1 MSKSTAEIRQAF
13 LDFFHSK
20 GHQVV
25 ASSSL
30 VPNNDPTLLFTNAG
44 MNQFKDVFLGLDKR
58 NYSRATTSQRCVRA
72 GGKHNDLENVGYT
85 ARHHTFFEMLGNF
98 SFGDYFK
105 HDAIQ
110 FAWELLTGE
119 NWFALPKER
128 LWVTVYETDDEAYE
142 IWEKEVGIPRERI
155 IRIGDNKGAS
165 YASDNFWQMGDTG
178 PCGPCTEIFYD
189 HGDHIWGGPP
199 GSPEEDGDRYIEI
212 WNIVFMQFN
221 RQADGTMEPLPKPS
235 VDTGMGLE
243 RIAAVLQHVNSN
255 YDIDLFRTLIE
266 AVAKVTGATDL
277 GNKSL
282 RVIADHIRSCAF
294 LVADGVLPS
303 NENRGYVL
311 RRIIRRA
318 VRHGNM
324 LGAKETFFYKLV
336 GPLIEVMGSAGEELK
351 RQQAQVEQ
359 VLKTEEEQFARTL
372 ERGLAL
378 LDEELAKLQGDTLD
392 GETAF
397 RLYDTYGFP
406 VDLTADVCRE
416 RNIKVDEAG
425 FEAAMEEQR
434 RRAREASGFGADY
447 NAMIRV
453 DSASEFKG
461 YDHLELN
468 GKVTALFV
476 DGKAVEA
483 INAGQEAVVVLD
495 QTPFYAESGGQVGD
509 KGELK
514 GAGFTF
520 AVDDTQKYGQAIGH
534 LGKLSAGALKVGDA
548 VQADVDEA
556 RRARIRLNHSA
567 THLMHA
573 ALRQVLGTHVAQK
586 GSLVS
591 DKVLR
596 FDFSHNEAMKPSEI
610 RQVEDLVNAQIRRN
624 LPIETN
630 IMDLDAAKAKG
641 AMALFGEKYD
651 ERVRVLSMGDFST
664 ELCGGTHA
672 SRTGDIGLFRIISES
687 GTAAGIR
694 RIEAVTGEGAMATV
708 HAQSD
713 RLNDIAHLLKGDSQN
728 LGDKVRA
735 VLERTRQLEKELQQL
750 KDQAAAQESANLSSK
765 AVDLNGVKLL
775 VSELAGIEPKM
786 LRTMVDDLKNQLGS
800 TVIVLATVVEGKVS
814 LIAGVSKDVTDRVK
828 AGELIGMVA
837 QQVGGKGGGRP
848 DMAQAGGTDAAAL
861 PAALASVQ
869 GWVSAKLQE
878 L

>member
-155 IRIGDNKGAS
+155 IRIGDNKGAP

-534 LGKLSAGALKVGDA
+534 LGKLSAGALKVGDV

-596 FDFSHNEAMKPSEI
+596 FDFSHNEAMKSSEI
-610 RQVEDLVNAQIRRN
+610 REVEDLVNAQIRRN

-869 GWVSAKLQE
+869 GWVSAKLQ
-878 L
+878 

>member
-119 NWFALPKER
+119 NWLALPKER

-155 IRIGDNKGAS
+155 IRIGDNKGAP

-610 RQVEDLVNAQIRRN
+610 REVEDLVNAQIRRN

-630 IMDLDAAKAKG
+630 IMELDAAKAKG

-750 KDQAAAQESANLSSK
+750 KDQAAAQESANISSK

-869 GWVSAKLQE
+869 GWVSAKLQ
-878 L
+878 

>member
-30 VPNNDPTLLFTNAG
+30 VPHNDPTLLFTNAG

-58 NYSRATTSQRCVRA
+58 NYSRATTAQRCVRA

-105 HDAIQ
+105 QDAIKY
-110 FAWELLTGE
+110 AWELLTGE
-119 NWFALPKER
+119 NWFALPKEK
-128 LWVTVYETDDEAYE
+128 LWVTVYETDDEAFD
-142 IWEKEVGIPRERI
+142 IWANEVGVPRERI
-155 IRIGDNKGAS
+155 IRIGDNKGAPF
-165 YASDNFWQMGDTG
+165 ASDNFWQMGDTG
-178 PCGPCTEIFYD
+178 PCGPCTEIFFD

-255 YDIDLFRTLIE
+255 YDIDLFRDLI
-266 AVAKVTGATDL
+266 ASVAKVTGATDL
-277 GNKSL
+277 TNKSL

-294 LVADGVLPS
+294 LIADGVIPS

-318 VRHGNM
+318 IRHGNM
-324 LGAKETFFYKLV
+324 LGAKDTFFWKLV
-336 GPLIEVMGSAGEELK
+336 APLIAVMGSAGEELK
-351 RQQAQVEQ
+351 QQQAQVEQ

-378 LDEELAKLQGDTLD
+378 LDEELSKLKGDTLD

-434 RRAREASGFGADY
+434 RRARESSGFGADY

-453 DSASEFKG
+453 DGASEFKG

-468 GKVTALFV
+468 GKVTALFI
-476 DGKAVEA
+476 DGKAVDSVS
-483 INAGQEAVVVLD
+483 AGQEAVVILD

-514 GAGFTF
+514 GAGFSF
-520 AVDDTQKYGQAIGH
+520 AVSDTQKYGQAIGH
-534 LGKLSAGALKVGDA
+534 IGKVASGSLKVGDA

-556 RRARIRLNHSA
+556 RRQRIRLNHSA

-586 GSLVS
+586 GSLVN
-591 DKVLR
+591 DKALR
-596 FDFSHNEAMKPSEI
+596 FDFSHFEAMKPEEI
-610 RQVEDLVNAQIRRN
+610 RAVEDLVNAQIRRN
-624 LPIETN
+624 LAIETN
-630 IMDLDAAKAKG
+630 IMDIDAARASG

-651 ERVRVLSMGDFST
+651 DRVRVLQMGDFST

-672 SRTGDIGLFRIISES
+672 ARTGDIGLFRITSES
-687 GTAAGIR
+687 GTAAGVR
-694 RIEAVTGEGAMATV
+694 RIEAVTGEGAIAML

-713 RLNDIAHLLKGDSQN
+713 QLSDIAQLLKSDSHN
-728 LGDKVRA
+728 LGEKVRA
-735 VLERTRQLEKELQQL
+735 ALERTRQLEKELQQL
-750 KDQAAAQESANLSSK
+750 KEQAAAQESANLSSK
-765 AVDLNGVKLL
+765 AEEINGVKLL
-775 VSELAGIEPKM
+775 VSELAGVEPKM

-800 TVIVLATVVEGKVS
+800 TVVVLATVADGKVS

-828 AGELIGMVA
+828 AGELVGMVA

-848 DMAQAGGTDAAAL
+848 DMAQAGGTDASAL
-861 PAALASVQ
+861 PAALASVK
-869 GWVSAKLQE
+869 GWVSAKL
-878 L
+878 

>member
-155 IRIGDNKGAS
+155 IRIGDNKGAP

-520 AVDDTQKYGQAIGH
+520 SVDDTQKYGQAIGH

-610 RQVEDLVNAQIRRN
+610 REVEDLVNAQIRRN

-728 LGDKVRA
+728 LSDKVRA

-848 DMAQAGGTDAAAL
+848 DMAQAGGTDVAAL

-869 GWVSAKLQE
+869 GWVSAKLQ
-878 L
+878 

>member
-30 VPNNDPTLLFTNAG
+30 VPHNDPTLLFTNAG

-58 NYSRATTSQRCVRA
+58 NYSRATTAQRCVRA

-105 HDAIQ
+105 QDAIKY
-110 FAWELLTGE
+110 AWELLTGE
-119 NWFALPKER
+119 NWFALPKEK
-128 LWVTVYETDDEAYE
+128 LWVTVYETDDEAFD
-142 IWEKEVGIPRERI
+142 IWANEVGVPRERI
-155 IRIGDNKGAS
+155 IRIGDNKGAPF
-165 YASDNFWQMGDTG
+165 ASDNFWQMGDTG
-178 PCGPCTEIFYD
+178 PCGPCTEIFFD

-255 YDIDLFRTLIE
+255 YDIDLFRDLI
-266 AVAKVTGATDL
+266 ASVAKVTGATDL
-277 GNKSL
+277 TNKSL

-294 LVADGVLPS
+294 LVADGVIPS

-318 VRHGNM
+318 IRHGNM
-324 LGAKETFFYKLV
+324 LGAKDTFFWKLV
-336 GPLIEVMGSAGEELK
+336 APLIDVMGSAGDELK
-351 RQQAQVEQ
+351 QQQAQVEQ

-378 LDEELAKLQGDTLD
+378 LDEELSKLKGDTLD

-434 RRAREASGFGADY
+434 RRARESSGFGADY

-453 DSASEFKG
+453 DGASEFKG

-468 GKVTALFV
+468 GKVTALFI
-476 DGKAVEA
+476 DGKAVDSVS
-483 INAGQEAVVVLD
+483 AGQEAVVILD

-509 KGELK
+509 KGVLK
-514 GAGFTF
+514 GAGFSF
-520 AVDDTQKYGQAIGH
+520 AVSDTQKYGQAIGH
-534 LGKLSAGALKVGDA
+534 IGKVASGTLKVGDA

-556 RRARIRLNHSA
+556 RRQRIRLNHSA

-586 GSLVS
+586 GSLVN
-591 DKVLR
+591 DKALR
-596 FDFSHNEAMKPSEI
+596 FDFSHFEAMKPEEI
-610 RQVEDLVNAQIRRN
+610 RAVEDLVNAQIRRN
-624 LPIETN
+624 LAIETN
-630 IMDLDAAKAKG
+630 IMDIDAARASG

-651 ERVRVLSMGDFST
+651 DRVRVLRMGDFST

-672 SRTGDIGLFRIISES
+672 ARTGDIGLFRITSES
-687 GTAAGIR
+687 GTAAGVR
-694 RIEAVTGEGAMATV
+694 RIEAVTGEGAMAIL

-713 RLNDIAHLLKGDSQN
+713 QLNDIAQLLKGDSHN
-728 LGDKVRA
+728 LGEKVRA
-735 VLERTRQLEKELQQL
+735 ALERTRQLEKELQQL
-750 KDQAAAQESANLSSK
+750 KEQAAAQESANLSSK
-765 AVDLNGVKLL
+765 AEEINGIKLL
-775 VSELAGIEPKM
+775 VSELTGVEPKM

-800 TVIVLATVVEGKVS
+800 TIVVLATVADGKVS

-828 AGELIGMVA
+828 AGELVGMVA

-848 DMAQAGGTDAAAL
+848 DMAQAGGTDASAL
-861 PAALASVQ
+861 PAALASVK
-869 GWVSAKLQE
+869 GWVSAKL
-878 L
+878 

>member
-25 ASSSL
+25 SSSSL

-58 NYSRATTSQRCVRA
+58 AYSRATTSQRCVRA

-105 HDAIQ
+105 HDAIN
-110 FAWELLTGE
+110 FAWELLTSE
-119 NWFALPKER
+119 QWFNLPKEK
-128 LWVTVYETDDEAYE
+128 LWVTVYETDDEAYN
-142 IWEKEVGIPRERI
+142 IWANEVGVPHERI
-155 IRIGDNKGAS
+155 IRIGDNKGGAF
-165 YASDNFWQMGDTG
+165 ASDNFWQMGDTG
-178 PCGPCTEIFYD
+178 PCGPCSEIFFD

-199 GSPEEDGDRYIEI
+199 GSAEEDGDRYIEI

-221 RQADGTMEPLPKPS
+221 RQSDGTMLPLPKPS

-255 YDIDLFRTLIE
+255 YEIDLFRDLIA
-266 AVAKVTGATDL
+266 AVADVTGATDL
-277 GNKSL
+277 SSKSL

-294 LVADGVLPS
+294 LISDGVIPS

-318 VRHGNM
+318 IRHGNM

-336 GPLIEVMGSAGEELK
+336 APLIAVMGPAAAELK
-351 RQQAQVEQ
+351 QQQAMVEQ

-378 LDEELAKLQGDTLD
+378 LDDELSKLTGDTLD

-416 RNIKVDEAG
+416 RNLKVDEAG
-425 FEAAMEEQR
+425 FEQAMEAQR
-434 RRAREASGFGADY
+434 RRARESSGFGADY
-447 NAMIRV
+447 NSLIRV
-453 DSASEFKG
+453 DSASQFSG
-461 YDHLELN
+461 YDHVQQHAT
-468 GKVTALFV
+468 VTALFRNGEAV
-476 DGKAVEA
+476 DE
-483 INAGQEAVVVLD
+483 IHAGEEAVVVLNR
-495 QTPFYAESGGQVGD
+495 TPFYGESGGQVGD

-514 GAGFTF
+514 NATATF
-520 AVDDTQKYGQAIGH
+520 SVTDTQKYGQAIGH
-534 LGKLSAGALKVGDA
+534 VGILTTGTLRVNHSVEALV
-548 VQADVDEA
+548 DVV
-556 RRARIRLNHSA
+556 RRNRIRLNHSA
-567 THLMHA
+567 THLLHA
-573 ALRQVLGTHVAQK
+573 ALRNVLGEHVAQK
-586 GSLVS
+586 GSLVN
-591 DKVLR
+591 DKYLR
-596 FDFSHNEAMKPSEI
+596 FDFSHFEAMKPEQI
-610 RQVEDLVNAQIRRN
+610 RLVEDLVNEQIRRN
-624 LPIETN
+624 MPVQTEV
-630 IMDLDAAKAKG
+630 MELDAAKEKG

-651 ERVRVLSMGDFST
+651 DQVRVLTMGDFST

-672 SRTGDIGLFRIISES
+672 SRTGDIGLFRILTES

-694 RIEAVTGEGAMATV
+694 RIEAVTGEGAIALL
-708 HAQSD
+708 HQQSD
-713 RLNDIAHLLKGDSQN
+713 LLQDVAHLVKGDIHN
-728 LGDKVRA
+728 LADKVRA
-735 VLERTRQLEKELQQL
+735 VLDRSKMLERELQQL
-750 KDQAAAQESANLSSK
+750 KDQQAAQESASLSSSAK
-765 AVDLNGVKLL
+765 LINGVKLL
-775 VSELAGIEPKM
+775 VSQLDNVEPKM

-800 TVIVLATVVEGKVS
+800 AIIVLATTADDKVS
-814 LIAGVSKDVTDRVK
+814 LIVGVTKDLTGKVK
-828 AGELIGMVA
+828 AGELIADIA

-848 DMAQAGGTDAAAL
+848 DMAQAGGTDVQAL
-861 PAALASVQ
+861 PAALASVET
-869 GWVSAKLQE
+869 WVASRM
-878 L
+878 

>member
-30 VPNNDPTLLFTNAG
+30 VPHNDPTLLFTNAG

-58 NYSRATTSQRCVRA
+58 NYSRATTAQRCVRA

-105 HDAIQ
+105 QDAIKY
-110 FAWELLTGE
+110 AWELLTGE
-119 NWFALPKER
+119 NWFALPKEK
-128 LWVTVYETDDEAYE
+128 LWVTVYETDDEAFD
-142 IWEKEVGIPRERI
+142 IWANEVGVPRERI
-155 IRIGDNKGAS
+155 IRIGDNKGAPF
-165 YASDNFWQMGDTG
+165 ASDNFWQMGDTG
-178 PCGPCTEIFYD
+178 PCGPCTEIFFD

-255 YDIDLFRTLIE
+255 YDIDLFRDLI
-266 AVAKVTGATDL
+266 ASVAKVTGATDL
-277 GNKSL
+277 TNKSL

-294 LVADGVLPS
+294 LVADGVIPS

-318 VRHGNM
+318 IRHGNM
-324 LGAKETFFYKLV
+324 LGAKDTFFWKLV
-336 GPLIEVMGSAGEELK
+336 APLIDVMGSAGDELK
-351 RQQAQVEQ
+351 QQQAQVEQ

-378 LDEELAKLQGDTLD
+378 LDEELSKLKGDTLD

-434 RRAREASGFGADY
+434 RRARESSGFGADY

-453 DSASEFKG
+453 DGASEFKG

-468 GKVTALFV
+468 GKVTALFI
-476 DGKAVEA
+476 DGKAVDSVS
-483 INAGQEAVVVLD
+483 AGQEAVVILD

-514 GAGFTF
+514 GAGFSF
-520 AVDDTQKYGQAIGH
+520 AVSDTQKYGQAIGH
-534 LGKLSAGALKVGDA
+534 IGKVASGSLKVGDA

-556 RRARIRLNHSA
+556 RRQRIRLNHSA

-586 GSLVS
+586 GSLVN
-591 DKVLR
+591 DKALR
-596 FDFSHNEAMKPSEI
+596 FDFSHFEAMKPEEI
-610 RQVEDLVNAQIRRN
+610 RAVEDLVNAQIRRN
-624 LPIETN
+624 LAIETN
-630 IMDLDAAKAKG
+630 IMDIDAARASG

-651 ERVRVLSMGDFST
+651 DRVRVLRMGDFST

-672 SRTGDIGLFRIISES
+672 ARTGDIGLFRITSES
-687 GTAAGIR
+687 GTAAGVR
-694 RIEAVTGEGAMATV
+694 RIEAVTGEGAMAIL

-713 RLNDIAHLLKGDSQN
+713 QLNDIAQLLKGDSHN
-728 LGDKVRA
+728 LGEKVRA
-735 VLERTRQLEKELQQL
+735 ALERTRQLEKELQQL
-750 KDQAAAQESANLSSK
+750 KEQAAAQESANLSSK
-765 AVDLNGVKLL
+765 AEEINGVKLL
-775 VSELAGIEPKM
+775 VSELTGVEPKM

-800 TVIVLATVVEGKVS
+800 TIVVLATVADGKVS

-828 AGELIGMVA
+828 AGELVGMVA

-848 DMAQAGGTDAAAL
+848 DMAQAGGTDASAL
-861 PAALASVQ
+861 PAALARVK
-869 GWVSAKLQE
+869 GWVSAKL
-878 L
+878 

>member
-30 VPNNDPTLLFTNAG
+30 VPHNDPTLLFTNAG

-58 NYSRATTSQRCVRA
+58 NYSRATTAQRCVRA

-105 HDAIQ
+105 QDAIKY
-110 FAWELLTGE
+110 AWELLTGE
-119 NWFALPKER
+119 NWFALPKEK
-128 LWVTVYETDDEAYE
+128 LWVTVYETDDEAFD
-142 IWEKEVGIPRERI
+142 IWANEVGVPRERI
-155 IRIGDNKGAS
+155 IRIGDNKGAPF
-165 YASDNFWQMGDTG
+165 ASDNFWQMGDTG
-178 PCGPCTEIFYD
+178 PCGPCTEIFFD

-212 WNIVFMQFN
+212 WNIVFIQFN

-255 YDIDLFRTLIE
+255 YDIDLFRDLI
-266 AVAKVTGATDL
+266 ASVAKVTGATDL
-277 GNKSL
+277 TNKSL

-294 LVADGVLPS
+294 LVADGVIPS

-318 VRHGNM
+318 IRHGNM
-324 LGAKETFFYKLV
+324 LGAKDTFFWKLV
-336 GPLIEVMGSAGEELK
+336 APLIDVMGSAGDELK
-351 RQQAQVEQ
+351 QQQAQVEQ

-378 LDEELAKLQGDTLD
+378 LDEELSKLKGDTLD

-434 RRAREASGFGADY
+434 RRARESSGFGADY

-453 DSASEFKG
+453 DGASEFKG

-468 GKVTALFV
+468 GKVTALFI
-476 DGKAVEA
+476 DGKAVDSVS
-483 INAGQEAVVVLD
+483 AGQEAVVILD

-514 GAGFTF
+514 GAGFSF
-520 AVDDTQKYGQAIGH
+520 AVSDTQKYGQAIGH
-534 LGKLSAGALKVGDA
+534 IGKVASGSLKVGDA

-556 RRARIRLNHSA
+556 RRQRIRLNHSA

-586 GSLVS
+586 GSLVN
-591 DKVLR
+591 DKALR
-596 FDFSHNEAMKPSEI
+596 FDFSHFEAMKPEEI
-610 RQVEDLVNAQIRRN
+610 RAVEDLVNAQIRRN
-624 LPIETN
+624 LAIETN
-630 IMDLDAAKAKG
+630 IMDIDAARASG

-651 ERVRVLSMGDFST
+651 DRVRVLRMGDFST

-672 SRTGDIGLFRIISES
+672 ARTGDIGLFRITSES
-687 GTAAGIR
+687 GTAAGVR
-694 RIEAVTGEGAMATV
+694 RIEAVTGEGAMAIL

-713 RLNDIAHLLKGDSQN
+713 QLNDIAQLLKGDSHN
-728 LGDKVRA
+728 LGEKVRA
-735 VLERTRQLEKELQQL
+735 ALERTRQLEKELQQL
-750 KDQAAAQESANLSSK
+750 KEQAAAQESANLSSK
-765 AVDLNGVKLL
+765 AEEINGVKLL
-775 VSELAGIEPKM
+775 VSELTGVEPKM

-800 TVIVLATVVEGKVS
+800 TIVVLATVADGKVS

-828 AGELIGMVA
+828 AGELVGMVA

-848 DMAQAGGTDAAAL
+848 DMAQAGGTDASAL
-861 PAALASVQ
+861 PAALASVK
-869 GWVSAKLQE
+869 GWVSAKL
-878 L
+878 

>member
-30 VPNNDPTLLFTNAG
+30 VPHNDPTLLFTNAG

-58 NYSRATTSQRCVRA
+58 NYSRATTAQRCVRA

-105 HDAIQ
+105 QDAIKY
-110 FAWELLTGE
+110 AWELLTGE
-119 NWFALPKER
+119 NWFALPKEK
-128 LWVTVYETDDEAYE
+128 LWVTVYETDDEAFD
-142 IWEKEVGIPRERI
+142 IWANEVGVPRERI
-155 IRIGDNKGAS
+155 IRIGDNKGAPF
-165 YASDNFWQMGDTG
+165 ASDNFWQMGDTG
-178 PCGPCTEIFYD
+178 PCGPCTEIFFD

-255 YDIDLFRTLIE
+255 YDIDLFRDLI
-266 AVAKVTGATDL
+266 ASVAKVTGATDL
-277 GNKSL
+277 TNKSL

-294 LVADGVLPS
+294 LVADGVIPS

-318 VRHGNM
+318 IRHGNM
-324 LGAKETFFYKLV
+324 LGAKDTFFWKLV
-336 GPLIEVMGSAGEELK
+336 APLIDVMGSAGDELK
-351 RQQAQVEQ
+351 QQQAQVEQ

-378 LDEELAKLQGDTLD
+378 LDEELSKLKGDTLD

-434 RRAREASGFGADY
+434 RRARESSGFGADY

-453 DSASEFKG
+453 DGASEFKG

-468 GKVTALFV
+468 GKVTALFI
-476 DGKAVEA
+476 DGKAVDSVS
-483 INAGQEAVVVLD
+483 AGQEAVVILD

-514 GAGFTF
+514 GAGFSF
-520 AVDDTQKYGQAIGH
+520 AVSDTQKYGQAIGH
-534 LGKLSAGALKVGDA
+534 IGKVASGSLKVGDA

-556 RRARIRLNHSA
+556 RRQRIRLNHSA

-586 GSLVS
+586 GSLVN
-591 DKVLR
+591 DKALR
-596 FDFSHNEAMKPSEI
+596 FDFSHFEAMKPEEI
-610 RQVEDLVNAQIRRN
+610 RAVEDLVNAQIRRN
-624 LPIETN
+624 LAIETN
-630 IMDLDAAKAKG
+630 IMDIDAARASG

-651 ERVRVLSMGDFST
+651 DRVRVLRMGDFST

-672 SRTGDIGLFRIISES
+672 ARTGDIGLFRITSES
-687 GTAAGIR
+687 GTAAGVR
-694 RIEAVTGEGAMATV
+694 RIEAVTGEGAMAIL

-713 RLNDIAHLLKGDSQN
+713 QLHDIAQLLKGDSHN
-728 LGDKVRA
+728 LGEKVRA
-735 VLERTRQLEKELQQL
+735 ALERTRQLEKELQQL
-750 KDQAAAQESANLSSK
+750 KEQAAAQESANLSSK
-765 AVDLNGVKLL
+765 AEEINGVKLL
-775 VSELAGIEPKM
+775 VSELTGVEPKM

-800 TVIVLATVVEGKVS
+800 TIVVLATVADGKVS

-828 AGELIGMVA
+828 AGELVGMVA

-848 DMAQAGGTDAAAL
+848 DMAQAGGTDASAL
-861 PAALASVQ
+861 PAALASVK
-869 GWVSAKLQE
+869 GWVSAKL
-878 L
+878 

>member
-30 VPNNDPTLLFTNAG
+30 VPHNDPTLLFTNAG

-110 FAWELLTGE
+110 FAWELLTSE
-119 NWFALPKER
+119 KWFALPKER
-128 LWVTVYETDDEAYE
+128 LWVTVYESDDEAYE

-155 IRIGDNKGAS
+155 IRIGDNKGAP

-255 YDIDLFRTLIE
+255 YDIDLFRTLIQ

-277 GNKSL
+277 SNKSL

-294 LVADGVLPS
+294 LIADGVMPS

-336 GPLIEVMGSAGEELK
+336 GPLIDVMGSAGEDLK
-351 RQQAQVEQ
+351 LQQAQVEQ

-378 LDEELAKLQGDTLD
+378 LDEELAKLSGDTLD

-476 DGKAVEA
+476 DGKAVDA

-514 GAGFTF
+514 GTNFSF
-520 AVDDTQKYGQAIGH
+520 AVEDTQKYGQAIGH
-534 LGKLSAGALKVGDA
+534 IGKLAAGSLKVGDA

-573 ALRQVLGTHVAQK
+573 ALRQVLGTHVSQK
-586 GSLVS
+586 GSLVN

-596 FDFSHNEAMKPSEI
+596 FDFSHNEAMKPEEI
-610 RQVEDLVNAQIRRN
+610 RAVEDLVNAQIRRN

-630 IMDLDAAKAKG
+630 IMDLEAAKAKG

-687 GTAAGIR
+687 GTAAGVR
-694 RIEAVTGEGAMATV
+694 RIEAVTGEGAIATV
-708 HAQSD
+708 HADSD
-713 RLNDIAHLLKGDSQN
+713 RLSEVAHLLKGDSNN
-728 LGDKVRA
+728 LADKVRS

-750 KDQAAAQESANLSSK
+750 KEQAAAQESANLSSK
-765 AVDLNGVKLL
+765 AIDVNGVKLL
-775 VSELAGIEPKM
+775 VSELSGVEPKM

-800 TVIVLATVVEGKVS
+800 TIIVLATVVEGKVS

-861 PAALASVQ
+861 PAALASVK
-869 GWVSAKLQE
+869 GWVSAKLQ
-878 L
+878 

>member
-155 IRIGDNKGAS
+155 IRIGDNKGAP

-596 FDFSHNEAMKPSEI
+596 FDFSHNEAMKQSEI
-610 RQVEDLVNAQIRRN
+610 REVEDLVNAQIRRN

-630 IMDLDAAKAKG
+630 IMDLGAAKAKG

-869 GWVSAKLQE
+869 GWVSAKLQ
-878 L
+878 

>member
-155 IRIGDNKGAS
+155 IRIGDNKGAP

-178 PCGPCTEIFYD
+178 PCGPCTEIFYA

-476 DGKAVEA
+476 DGKAVDA

-610 RQVEDLVNAQIRRN
+610 REVEDLVNAQIRRN

-869 GWVSAKLQE
+869 GWVSAKLQ
-878 L
+878 

>member
-30 VPNNDPTLLFTNAG
+30 VPHNDPTLLFTNAG

-58 NYSRATTSQRCVRA
+58 NYSRATTAQRCVRA

-105 HDAIQ
+105 QDAIKY
-110 FAWELLTGE
+110 AWELLTGE
-119 NWFALPKER
+119 NWFALPKEK
-128 LWVTVYETDDEAYE
+128 LWVTVYETDDEAFD
-142 IWEKEVGIPRERI
+142 IWANEVGVPRERI
-155 IRIGDNKGAS
+155 IRIGDNKGAPF
-165 YASDNFWQMGDTG
+165 ASDNFWQMGDTG
-178 PCGPCTEIFYD
+178 PCGPCTEIFFD

-255 YDIDLFRTLIE
+255 YDIDLFRDLI
-266 AVAKVTGATDL
+266 ASVAKVTGATDL
-277 GNKSL
+277 TNKSL

-294 LVADGVLPS
+294 LIADGVIPS

-318 VRHGNM
+318 IRHGNM
-324 LGAKETFFYKLV
+324 LGAKDTFFWKLV
-336 GPLIEVMGSAGEELK
+336 APLIAVMGSAGEELK
-351 RQQAQVEQ
+351 QQQAQVEQ

-378 LDEELAKLQGDTLD
+378 LDEELSKLKGDTLD

-434 RRAREASGFGADY
+434 RRARESSGFGADY

-453 DSASEFKG
+453 DGASEFKG

-468 GKVTALFV
+468 GKVTALFI
-476 DGKAVEA
+476 DGKAVDSVS
-483 INAGQEAVVVLD
+483 AGQEAVVILD

-514 GAGFTF
+514 GAGFSF
-520 AVDDTQKYGQAIGH
+520 AVSDTQKYGQAIGH
-534 LGKLSAGALKVGDA
+534 IGKVASGSLKVGDA

-556 RRARIRLNHSA
+556 RRQRIRLNHSA

-586 GSLVS
+586 GSLVN
-591 DKVLR
+591 DKALR
-596 FDFSHNEAMKPSEI
+596 FDFSHFEAMKPEEI
-610 RQVEDLVNAQIRRN
+610 RAVEDLVNAQIRRN
-624 LPIETN
+624 LAIETN
-630 IMDLDAAKAKG
+630 IMDIDAARASG

-651 ERVRVLSMGDFST
+651 DRVRVLQMGDFST

-672 SRTGDIGLFRIISES
+672 ARTGDIGLFRITSES
-687 GTAAGIR
+687 GTAAGVR
-694 RIEAVTGEGAMATV
+694 RIEAVTGEGAIAML

-713 RLNDIAHLLKGDSQN
+713 QLSDIAQLLKGDSHN
-728 LGDKVRA
+728 LGEKVRA
-735 VLERTRQLEKELQQL
+735 ALERTRQLEKELQQL
-750 KDQAAAQESANLSSK
+750 KEQAAAQESANLSSK
-765 AVDLNGVKLL
+765 AEEINGVKLL
-775 VSELAGIEPKM
+775 VSELAGVEPKM

-800 TVIVLATVVEGKVS
+800 TVVVLSTVADGKVS

-828 AGELIGMVA
+828 AGELVGMVA

-848 DMAQAGGTDAAAL
+848 DMAQAGGTDASAL
-861 PAALASVQ
+861 PAALASVK
-869 GWVSAKLQE
+869 GWVSAKL
-878 L
+878 

>member
-58 NYSRATTSQRCVRA
+58 NYSRATTAQRCVRA

-110 FAWELLTGE
+110 YAWELLTGAQ
-119 NWFALPKER
+119 WFNLPKER

-155 IRIGDNKGAS
+155 IRIGDNKGAP

-199 GSPEEDGDRYIEI
+199 GTPEEDGDRYIEI

-255 YDIDLFRTLIE
+255 YEIDLFQKLIH
-266 AVAKVTGATDL
+266 AVANVTGASDL
-277 GNKSL
+277 SNKSL

-294 LVADGVLPS
+294 LIADGVIPS

-318 VRHGNM
+318 IRHGNM
-324 LGAKETFFYKLV
+324 LGAKDTFFYKLV
-336 GPLIEVMGSAGEELK
+336 GPLVDVMGSAGEELK

-434 RRAREASGFGADY
+434 RRARESSGFGADY

-453 DSASEFKG
+453 DGASEFKG
-461 YDHLELN
+461 YDQTELTA
-468 GKVTALFV
+468 KVTALFI
-476 DGKAVEA
+476 DGKAVDQ
-483 INAGQEAVVVLD
+483 ITAGQQAVVVLD
-495 QTPFYAESGGQVGD
+495 ETPFYAESGGQVGD

-514 GAGFTF
+514 GNGFTF
-520 AVDDTQKYGQAIGH
+520 SVNDTQKYGQAIGH
-534 LGKLSAGALKVGDA
+534 IGELASGVLKVGEGVKA
-548 VQADVDEA
+548 EVDHA
-556 RRARIRLNHSA
+556 RRDRIRLNHSA

-586 GSLVS
+586 GSLVN
-591 DKVLR
+591 DKGLR
-596 FDFSHNEAMKPSEI
+596 FDFSHFEAMKPEEI
-610 RQVEDLVNAQIRRN
+610 RKVEDLVNAQIRRN

-630 IMDLDAAKAKG
+630 VMDLEAAKAKG
-641 AMALFGEKYD
+641 AMALFGEKYED
-651 ERVRVLSMGDFST
+651 RVRVLSMGDFST
-664 ELCGGTHA
+664 ELCGGIHA
-672 SRTGDIGLFRIISES
+672 SRTGDIGLFRIVSES
-687 GTAAGIR
+687 GTAAGVR
-694 RIEAVTGEGAMATV
+694 RIEAVTGEGALSLV
-708 HAQSD
+708 HAQND
-713 RLNDIAHLLKGDSQN
+713 RLNELSHLLKSDSQTLN
-728 LGDKVRA
+728 DKVRA
-735 VLERTRQLEKELQQL
+735 MVERTRQLEKELQQL
-750 KDQAAAQESANLSSK
+750 KEQQAAQESASLSSK
-765 AVDLNGVKLL
+765 AVDIKGVKLL
-775 VSELAGIEPKM
+775 VSELAGVEPKM

-800 TVIVLATVVEGKVS
+800 AVIVLATVAEGKVS

-828 AGELIGMVA
+828 AGELVGMIA

-861 PAALASVQ
+861 PAALGGVES
-869 GWVSAKLQE
+869 WVAAKL
-878 L
+878 

>member
-30 VPNNDPTLLFTNAG
+30 VPHNDPTLLFTNAG

-58 NYSRATTSQRCVRA
+58 NYSRATTAQRCVRA

-105 HDAIQ
+105 QDAIKY
-110 FAWELLTGE
+110 AWELLTGE
-119 NWFALPKER
+119 NWFALPKEK
-128 LWVTVYETDDEAYE
+128 LWVTVYETDDEAFD
-142 IWEKEVGIPRERI
+142 IWANEVGVPRERI
-155 IRIGDNKGAS
+155 IRIGDNKGAPF
-165 YASDNFWQMGDTG
+165 ASDNFWQMGDTG
-178 PCGPCTEIFYD
+178 PCGPCTEIFFD

-255 YDIDLFRTLIE
+255 YDIDLFRDLI
-266 AVAKVTGATDL
+266 ASVAKVTGATDL
-277 GNKSL
+277 TNKSL

-294 LVADGVLPS
+294 LVADGVIPS

-318 VRHGNM
+318 IRHGNM
-324 LGAKETFFYKLV
+324 LGAKDTFFWKLV
-336 GPLIEVMGSAGEELK
+336 APLIDVMGSAGDELK
-351 RQQAQVEQ
+351 QQQAQVEQ

-378 LDEELAKLQGDTLD
+378 LDEELSKLKGDTLD

-434 RRAREASGFGADY
+434 RRARESSGFGADY

-453 DSASEFKG
+453 DGASEFKG

-468 GKVTALFV
+468 GKVTALFI
-476 DGKAVEA
+476 DGKAVDSVS
-483 INAGQEAVVVLD
+483 AGQEAVVILD

-514 GAGFTF
+514 GAGFSF
-520 AVDDTQKYGQAIGH
+520 AVSDTQKYGQAIGH
-534 LGKLSAGALKVGDA
+534 IGKVASGSLKVGDA

-556 RRARIRLNHSA
+556 RRQRIRLNHSA

-586 GSLVS
+586 GSLVN
-591 DKVLR
+591 DKALR
-596 FDFSHNEAMKPSEI
+596 FDFSHFEAMKPEEI
-610 RQVEDLVNAQIRRN
+610 RAVEDLVNAQIRRN
-624 LPIETN
+624 LAIETN
-630 IMDLDAAKAKG
+630 IMDIDAARASG

-651 ERVRVLSMGDFST
+651 DRVRVLRMGDFST

-672 SRTGDIGLFRIISES
+672 ARTGDIGLFRITLES
-687 GTAAGIR
+687 GTAAGVR
-694 RIEAVTGEGAMATV
+694 RIEAVTGEGAMAIL

-713 RLNDIAHLLKGDSQN
+713 QLNDIAQLLKGDSHN
-728 LGDKVRA
+728 LGEKVRA
-735 VLERTRQLEKELQQL
+735 ALERTRQLEKELQQL
-750 KDQAAAQESANLSSK
+750 KEQAAAQESANLSSK
-765 AVDLNGVKLL
+765 AEEINGVKLL
-775 VSELAGIEPKM
+775 VSELTGVEPKM

-800 TVIVLATVVEGKVS
+800 TIVVLATVADGKVS

-828 AGELIGMVA
+828 AGELVGMVA

-848 DMAQAGGTDAAAL
+848 DMAQAGGTDASAL
-861 PAALASVQ
+861 PAALASVK
-869 GWVSAKLQE
+869 GWVSAKL
-878 L
+878 

>member
-155 IRIGDNKGAS
+155 IRIGDNKGAP

-392 GETAF
+392 GETVF

-534 LGKLSAGALKVGDA
+534 IGKLSAGALKVGDA

-775 VSELAGIEPKM
+775 VSELASIEPKM

-869 GWVSAKLQE
+869 GWVSAKLQ
-878 L
+878 